1 MGAREGEV
9 ETIER
14 RAERGPP
21 AGSHAPSKP
30 DGAADPRRAAAER
43 WLVEHG
49 DVLWR
54 FVLGRVRSPVAA
66 EDIVQ
71 ETLLAAMQSVE
82 RFEGASSERTWLLG
96 IAVHKI
102 GDYLRKRARTTHR
115 GGGGRDDESACGCEV
130 CRALFSGK
138 GMWQT
143 LPGEWDRAGLGE
155 AAAAD
160 GSEKHE
166 RRRALVRCIDAL
178 PEGQRD
184 AMWMRDVLGVP
195 SEEVCKAL
203 GLTATNLWTRLH
215 RARSAVRSCLEAKL
229 LGRRDDGG
237 RSVGGGDDRGGA
249 A

>member
-9 ETIER
+9 GTIEG
-14 RAERGPP
+14 RAERAPP
-21 AGSHAPSKP
+21 ADSHAPSRP
-30 DGAADPRRAAAER
+30 NGAADPCRAAAER

-71 ETLLAAMQSVE
+71 ETLLAAMQSLE

-96 IAVHKI
+96 IAVHKV
-102 GDYLRKRARTTHR
+102 GDHLRKRARATHR
-115 GGGGRDDESACGCEV
+115 GGGGRGDESACGCEV

-143 LPGEWDRAGLGE
+143 LPGEWDRAGVDG
-155 AAAAD
+155 AAD
-160 GSEKHE
+160 GSEKGE

-195 SEEVCKAL
+195 SDEMCKAM

-215 RARSAVRSCLEAKL
+215 RARSAVRSCLETKL
-229 LGRRDDGG
+229 LGRRAEGG
-237 RSVGGGDDRGGA
+237 RSAGDGDDRGGA

>member
-1 MGAREGEV
+1 MAAREGEV
-9 ETIER
+9 GTVER
-14 RAERGPP
+14 RAERPP
-21 AGSHAPSKP
+21 PTPSEP
-30 DGAADPRRAAAER
+30 DAAAQARRAAAER

-71 ETLLAAMQSVE
+71 ETLLAAMQSRE
-82 RFEGASSERTWLLG
+82 RFEGASTERTWLLG

-102 GDYLRKRARTTHR
+102 GDHLRKRARTTHR
-115 GGGGRDDESACGCEV
+115 SGRDDDAPCACEV

-143 LPGEWDRAGLGE
+143 LPREWDRAGPGE
-155 AAAAD
+155 TPAAD
-160 GSEKHE
+160 GGEKDE

-195 SEEVCKAL
+195 SEEVRKAM
-203 GLTATNLWTRLH
+203 GLTPTNLWTRLH

-229 LGRRDDGG
+229 LGRREGGAG
-237 RSVGGGDDRGGA
+237 RSGCGSDRGGA

>member
-1 MGAREGEV
+1 MAAREAEV
-9 ETIER
+9 GTVER
-14 RAERGPP
+14 RAEHPSAAASGGPSQP
-21 AGSHAPSKP
+21 
-30 DGAADPRRAAAER
+30 GATGDPRRAAAER

-54 FVLGRVRSPVAA
+54 FVVGRVRSPVAA

-71 ETLLAAMQSVE
+71 ETLLAAMQSLE

-102 GDYLRKRARTTHR
+102 GDHLRKRARATHR
-115 GGGGRDDESACGCEV
+115 AARGDDAPCGCEM
-130 CRALFSGK
+130 CRALFSGN
-138 GMWQT
+138 GMWKT
-143 LPGEWDRAGLGE
+143 LPGEWDRTGPGE
-155 AAAAD
+155 PAANE
-160 GSEKHE
+160 SEKHE

-195 SEEVCKAL
+195 SEEVCKAM
-203 GLTATNLWTRLH
+203 GLTPTNLWTRLH

-229 LGRRDDGG
+229 LGRPKDDGG
-237 RSVGGGDDRGGA
+237 QDGDGRGGCA
-249 A
+249 